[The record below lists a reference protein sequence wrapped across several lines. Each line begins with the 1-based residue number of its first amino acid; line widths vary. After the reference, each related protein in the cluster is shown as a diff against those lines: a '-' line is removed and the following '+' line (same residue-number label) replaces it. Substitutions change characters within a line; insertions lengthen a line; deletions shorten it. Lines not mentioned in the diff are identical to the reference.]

1 MIQSI
6 TKIALSSRDL
16 FKRSSPHMYMND
28 ARVHRSPM
36 SAVDGDETENCG
48 TKRVDRI
55 ILHGV
60 SGQS

>member
-1 MIQSI
+1 
-6 TKIALSSRDL
+6 
-16 FKRSSPHMYMND
+16 MYMND

-55 ILHGV
+55 ILHEV